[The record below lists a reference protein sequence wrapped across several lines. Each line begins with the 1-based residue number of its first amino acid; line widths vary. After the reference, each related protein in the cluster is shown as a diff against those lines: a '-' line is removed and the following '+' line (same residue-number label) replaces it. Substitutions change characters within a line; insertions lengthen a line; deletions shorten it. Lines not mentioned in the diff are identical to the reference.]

1 MPLSPSTS
9 AVAGALRLT
18 VMFGRGLNPPAL
30 SRRTYCGSRN
40 TPCASAPV
48 RSASPISSAHLAAS
62 SRGRPAAASAS
73 LISARIA
80 ATGTFD
86 WLIPV
91 PLDRAPFSTPIRPCY
106 RLDGVTIF
114 QGTNRP
120 GARCAATEIALY
132 AMRGLRGNQAM
143 TDPRIVIVGAG
154 FGGLSTAKAL
164 AGKPFD
170 VTVIDRHHYHLS
182 QPLLYQVATAGLSP
196 ADSASPI
203 RGILQRAQNV
213 NVMLGKVS
221 GIDLERRE
229 VLAEGRRVPY
239 DTLVLATGA
248 QHAYFGHGD
257 WAAFAPGLKTIDDA
271 TYIRRRILLAF
282 EKAETETDPA
292 ERARLLNFVIVGGGP
307 TGVEMA
313 GAIAEL
319 AHRAQAG
326 RTSLEQLGV
335 EVRLGTPVT
344 ALDAAGVS
352 VGTERIEART
362 VIWGAGVIASPAGQ
376 WLGAETD
383 RAGRVKVTPDLS
395 VPGHPD
401 IFVIGDT
408 AAINDANGNPLPG
421 VAPVAKQQGN
431 YVAALLIARQKGE
444 ATKPFRYRD
453 LGSLA
458 TIARK
463 RAISQM
469 GRFRMTGFFAW
480 LVWCM
485 AHIYYLIGFRNRFVV
500 AISWL
505 WNYITFQRAT
515 RLITGMSGARMQARR
530 WLGGG

>member
-1 MPLSPSTS
+1 
-9 AVAGALRLT
+9 
-18 VMFGRGLNPPAL
+18 
-30 SRRTYCGSRN
+30 
-40 TPCASAPV
+40 
-48 RSASPISSAHLAAS
+48 
-62 SRGRPAAASAS
+62 
-73 LISARIA
+73 
-80 ATGTFD
+80 
-86 WLIPV
+86 
-91 PLDRAPFSTPIRPCY
+91 
-106 RLDGVTIF
+106 
-114 QGTNRP
+114 
-120 GARCAATEIALY
+120 
-132 AMRGLRGNQAM
+132 M

-154 FGGLSTAKAL
+154 FGGLSAAKAL

-170 VTVIDRHHYHLS
+170 VTVIDRHNYHLF
-182 QPLLYQVATAGLSP
+182 QPLLYQVATASLSP
-196 ADSASPI
+196 AEIASPI
-203 RGILQRAQNV
+203 RAILQRAQNV

-229 VLAEGRRVPY
+229 VLAEGRRIPY
-239 DTLVLATGA
+239 DSLVLATGA

-319 AHRAQAG
+319 ANRALAEDFRSIDPRSARIILVEAAPRLLTPFDPPLSEAA

-344 ALDAAGVS
+344 ALDAAGVA

-376 WLGAETD
+376 WLGADTD
-383 RAGRVKVTPDLS
+383 RAGRVKVAPDLS

-431 YVAALLIARQKGE
+431 YIAALLIARRNGKTV
-444 ATKPFRYRD
+444 APFRYRD

-458 TIARK
+458 TIGRK
-463 RAISQM
+463 RAVIQM
-469 GRFRMTGFFAW
+469 GRFKMKGFFAW
-480 LVWCM
+480 LLWCV

-515 RLITGMSGARMQARR
+515 RLITGMSGASMEALPLPEDEKEILRR
-530 WLGGG
+530 AHDEPRLTPATGPRASAAQ

>member
-1 MPLSPSTS
+1 
-9 AVAGALRLT
+9 
-18 VMFGRGLNPPAL
+18 
-30 SRRTYCGSRN
+30 
-40 TPCASAPV
+40 
-48 RSASPISSAHLAAS
+48 
-62 SRGRPAAASAS
+62 
-73 LISARIA
+73 
-80 ATGTFD
+80 
-86 WLIPV
+86 
-91 PLDRAPFSTPIRPCY
+91 
-106 RLDGVTIF
+106 
-114 QGTNRP
+114 
-120 GARCAATEIALY
+120 
-132 AMRGLRGNQAM
+132 M

-154 FGGLSTAKAL
+154 FGGLSAAKAL

-170 VTVIDRHHYHLS
+170 VTVIDQHNYHLF

-196 ADSASPI
+196 AEIASPI
-203 RGILQRAQNV
+203 RGILSREQNV

-229 VLAEGRRVPY
+229 VLAEGRRIPY
-239 DTLVLATGA
+239 DSLVLATGA

-319 AHRAQAG
+319 ANRALAEDFRSIDPRSARIILVEAAPRLLTPFDPPLSEAA

-344 ALDAAGVS
+344 ALDAAGVA

-376 WLGAETD
+376 WLGADTD
-383 RAGRVKVTPDLS
+383 RAGRVKVAPDLS

-431 YVAALLIARQKGE
+431 YIAALLIARRNGKSV
-444 ATKPFRYRD
+444 APFRYRD

-458 TIARK
+458 TIGRK
-463 RAISQM
+463 RAVIQM
-469 GRFRMTGFFAW
+469 GRFKMKGFFAW
-480 LVWCM
+480 LLWCV

-515 RLITGMSGARMQARR
+515 RLITGMSGASMEALPLPEDEKEILRR
-530 WLGGG
+530 AHDEPRLTPATGPRASAAQ